1 MLATIAARWRNIGD
15 ALGVS
20 SDNLESIENDHS
32 NDKVRLSKVIQKW
45 MEEMPSDV
53 TWRTIIEAVRG
64 NIVQNEDKAR
74 EIEEFLKKYYIQ
86 QKYIKTKTFRK
97 K

>member
-1 MLATIAARWRNIGD
+1 
-15 ALGVS
+15 
-20 SDNLESIENDHS
+20 
-32 NDKVRLSKVIQKW
+32 
-45 MEEMPSDV
+45 MPSDV

-74 EIEEFLKKYYIQ
+74 EIEEFLKTYYIQ
-86 QKYIKTKTFRK
+86 EKYINRKTFSK